1 MSKEALSITGHI
13 IQSFHGWPAIDRT
26 MAWALIL
33 VCFYGCS
40 RVGDLLSS
48 TANKTSPKTLTWDTV
63 TLTPDGKILIFITSP
78 KSSVG
83 NKGSTITLAPN
94 PDLGCCPVFHLL
106 KLRSFYKNSG
116 PVFRYFSGKLFT
128 PSAVNKILKET
139 GKTAG
144 IPANTQYSCHSLRA
158 AVPTY
163 IGLNPNSFTYNELL
177 AAGRWRSTA
186 AHAYVRCGLR
196 AADKL
201 AKKVY
206 SLN

>member
-1 MSKEALSITGHI
+1 MSKEALSITGHV
-13 IQSFHGWPAIDRT
+13 IQSFHGWPSIDRT

-33 VCFYGCS
+33 VCFYSCS

-48 TANKTSPKTLTWDTV
+48 TTNKTSPKTITWDTIS
-63 TLTPDGKILIFITSP
+63 LLPDGKILIYIPSP

-83 NKGSTITLAPN
+83 NKGIPITLSTN
-94 PDLGCCPVFHLL
+94 PDTSCCPVHHML

-139 GKTAG
+139 GRLAG
-144 IPANTQYSCHSLRA
+144 IPANAQFSCHSLRA
-158 AVPTY
+158 AIPTY
-163 IGLNPNSFTYNELL
+163 IALNPSSFSYNELL

-206 SLN
+206 NLN